1 MLVEL
6 AVASAMVL
14 FTVSI
19 HALGLAA
26 LQRVTHRLL
35 GVGRGGGWRL
45 HAPAVVL
52 VVLGLFTLHGLE
64 IWSYAVLYHGLNA
77 APDLRTAVYFS
88 TITYGAIGYSDA
100 AIDAQWR
107 LTAAIEGINGVLLI
121 GWTTAFFVT
130 TMAHLQRRAAR

>member
-35 GVGRGGGWRL
+35 AGGRGGGWRV

-52 VVLGLFTLHGLE
+52 VVLGLFTLHGL
-64 IWSYAVLYHGLNA
+64 
-77 APDLRTAVYFS
+77 
-88 TITYGAIGYSDA
+88 
-100 AIDAQWR
+100 
-107 LTAAIEGINGVLLI
+107 
-121 GWTTAFFVT
+121 
-130 TMAHLQRRAAR
+130 